1 MHITANCIIITQQF
15 PIENRSE
22 HGRFA
27 EMPLN
32 TTGQV
37 QNLGDYYAIRST
49 CMRAPRHHSTIQI
62 ASTSCS
68 QAQRALLHSLVCLI
82 ASFLARSFLLSFD
95 IQNIIHVSHRHH
107 HCQFINSS
115 ECALHAGT
123 CGGQSSSGMSS
134 NGWVTVRLY
143 CSAGR

>member
-49 CMRAPRHHSTIQI
+49 CVLAPRHHSTIQI

-95 IQNIIHVSHRHH
+95 IISYMSVIVIIIV
-107 HCQFINSS
+107 NSLTRRS
-115 ECALHAGT
+115 VHFMQVRAG
-123 CGGQSSSGMSS
+123 GS
-134 NGWVTVRLY
+134 RR
-143 CSAGR
+143 AE

>member
-1 MHITANCIIITQQF
+1 
-15 PIENRSE
+15 
-22 HGRFA
+22 
-27 EMPLN
+27 MPLN

-49 CMRAPRHHSTIQI
+49 CMHAPRHHSTIQI

-95 IQNIIHVSHRHH
+95 IISYMSVIVIIIV
-107 HCQFINSS
+107 NSLTRRS
-115 ECALHAGT
+115 VHFM
-123 CGGQSSSGMSS
+123 Q
-134 NGWVTVRLY
+134 VR
-143 CSAGR
+143 AGRSRRAE